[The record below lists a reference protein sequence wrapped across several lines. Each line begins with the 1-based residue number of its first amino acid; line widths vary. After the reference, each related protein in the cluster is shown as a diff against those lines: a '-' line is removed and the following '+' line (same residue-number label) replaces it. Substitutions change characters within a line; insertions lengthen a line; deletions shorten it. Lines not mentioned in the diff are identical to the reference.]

1 MIARVSARHA
11 YEQTSDVIILKKG
24 GENENNMKK
33 LFVGRLSWDTT
44 DQTLKD
50 FFATIGT
57 VVSAA
62 VIMDKFTGKSKGFG
76 FVEMST
82 EEEAAKALTELQ
94 GKMLDGREIAVSEAR
109 PMEPRRPG
117 GSGGY
122 GGGGGNRGGGG
133 YGGGGRS
140 SGGYGGGGDRG
151 GRSSGGHGG
160 GHRGGGNR
168 GGGFDD
174 RGGRDW

>member
-1 MIARVSARHA
+1 
-11 YEQTSDVIILKKG
+11 
-24 GENENNMKK
+24 MKK

-50 FFATIGT
+50 FFATVGT

-82 EEEAAKALTELQ
+82 EEEATRALQELQ

-117 GSGGY
+117 GGGGGSYGGGNRGGSGGY
-122 GGGGGNRGGGG
+122 GGGSRGG
-133 YGGGGRS
+133 
-140 SGGYGGGGDRG
+140 
-151 GRSSGGHGG
+151 SGGHGGG

>member
-1 MIARVSARHA
+1 M
-11 YEQTSDVIILKKG
+11 
-24 GENENNMKK
+24 MKK

-50 FFATIGT
+50 FFSTVGT

-76 FVEMST
+76 FVEMTT
-82 EEEAAKALTELQ
+82 EEEAARALQELQ
-94 GKMLDGREIAVSEAR
+94 GKTLDGREIAVSEAR

-122 GGGGGNRGGGG
+122 QGGGG
-133 YGGGGRS
+133 YGGGGRGGS
-140 SGGYGGGGDRG
+140 GGGYGGGGRG
-151 GRSSGGHGG
+151 GSGGGHGG
-160 GHRGGGNR
+160 GHRGGSTR

>member
-1 MIARVSARHA
+1 M
-11 YEQTSDVIILKKG
+11 
-24 GENENNMKK
+24 MKK

-50 FFATIGT
+50 FFATVGT

-76 FVEMST
+76 FVEMTT
-82 EEEAAKALTELQ
+82 EEEAARALQELQ
-94 GKMLDGREIAVSEAR
+94 GKTLDGREIAVSEAR

-122 GGGGGNRGGGG
+122 GGGGYGGGGGNRGGGGG
-133 YGGGGRS
+133 YGGGRGGG
-140 SGGYGGGGDRG
+140 GGYGG
-151 GRSSGGHGG
+151 GGHGG